1 MSKILVIGGAGY
13 IGSHVVKS
21 LLNSGQEVTVFDNL
35 STGLRE
41 NLFPQTQFIEGDI
54 VDSAKIDQAMSKNID
69 GVIHLAAKKAI
80 GESMTNP
87 EIYSVNNICGAIN
100 ILNSMAAHGVKKII
114 FSSSAATYG
123 EPQYL
128 PVDEKHPTN
137 PINYYGFTKL
147 EVERLMAWYDQLKGI
162 RFAALRY
169 FNAVGYD
176 VDGRIKGLEKNPGNL
191 LPIVMEA
198 AAGPRDKVQI
208 YGNDYETPD
217 GTCIRD
223 YIHVN
228 DLGDAHVRALAYLT
242 DKQKSLTVNLGTENG
257 ISVREIIEA
266 VKRISG
272 RDFSVEIAPRRPG
285 DPPKLIA
292 SSQKAREL
300 LGWAPTHSD
309 LETIIR
315 SMLGAYG
322 INSQ

>member
-21 LLNSGQEVTVFDNL
+21 LLNSGQEVAVFDNL

-87 EIYSVNNICGAIN
+87 EIYSVNNLCGAIN
-100 ILNSMAAHGVKKII
+100 ILNSMAAQGVKKII

-162 RFAALRY
+162 KFAALRY

-198 AAGPRDKVQI
+198 AAGTRDKVQI

-272 RDFSVEIAPRRPG
+272 RDFPVEIAPRRPG

-309 LETIIR
+309 LETIIK
-315 SMLGAYG
+315 SMLRAYG
-322 INSQ
+322 LNN

>member
-198 AAGPRDKVQI
+198 AAGTRDKVQI